1 MSSNPVLRVFV
12 TDDEAPARRKLLR
25 FLSQEPDVTVVGEAG
40 NGPDS
45 IAAVGETK
53 PDLLFLDIQMPGIDG
68 FAVVEALEPIFLPR
82 IVFVTAYDEF
92 AIRAIEIHAF
102 GYLLKPFDQARF
114 AKVLADARG
123 QMEKD
128 RKDELPF
135 SLRRLL
141 DEVRTPRQPR
151 LLVEENGRGTL
162 LPLNQIDWA
171 EADRNYIKVHVGSH
185 TYTVRGTIE
194 SMERKLDPEQFLR
207 VNRSALLRIDFVREL
222 RKWSHGEYQVLLQ
235 SGHTLMW
242 TRRYLDKQSKIFCG
256 L

>member
-1 MSSNPVLRVFV
+1 MSSDSRLKVVV

-25 FLSQEPDVTVVGEAG
+25 FLSQEPDVTVVGEAD
-40 NGPDS
+40 NGSKS
-45 IAAVGETK
+45 IAAVAETK
-53 PDLLFLDIQMPGIDG
+53 PDLLFLDIQMPGMDG

-102 GYLLKPFDQARF
+102 GYLLKPFDQQRF
-114 AKVLADARG
+114 GKVLADARSRI
-123 QMEKD
+123 QKD
-128 RKDELPF
+128 RAGELQF
-135 SLRRLL
+135 SLRRLVE
-141 DEVRTPRQPR
+141 EVRTPRQPR

-162 LPLNQIDWA
+162 LALNQIDWA
-171 EADRNYIKVHVGSH
+171 EADRNYVKLHVGSH

-194 SMERKLDPEQFLR
+194 NIERKLDREQFLR
-207 VNRSALLRIDFVREL
+207 INRSSLLRIDFVREL

-235 SGHTLMW
+235 SGQTLMW
-242 TRRYLDKQSKIFCG
+242 TRRYVDKQSKFFCG

>member
-1 MSSNPVLRVFV
+1 MSSGSRLKVVV

-40 NGPDS
+40 NGSES
-45 IAAVGETK
+45 IAAVAETK
-53 PDLLFLDIQMPGIDG
+53 PDLLFLDIQMPGMDG

-102 GYLLKPFDQARF
+102 GYLLKPFDQQRF
-114 AKVLADARG
+114 GKVLADARSRI
-123 QMEKD
+123 QKD
-128 RKDELPF
+128 RAGELQF
-135 SLRRLL
+135 SLRRLVE
-141 DEVRTPRQPR
+141 EVRTPRQPR

-162 LPLNQIDWA
+162 LALNQIDWA
-171 EADRNYIKVHVGSH
+171 EADRNYVKLHVGSH

-194 SMERKLDPEQFLR
+194 NIERKLDREQFLR
-207 VNRSALLRIDFVREL
+207 INRSSLLRIDFVREL

-235 SGHTLMW
+235 SGQTLMW
-242 TRRYLDKQSKIFCG
+242 TRRYVDKQSKFFCG

>member
-1 MSSNPVLRVFV
+1 MSPDSRLRVVV

-25 FLSQEPDVTVVGEAG
+25 FLSQEPDVTVVAEAG
-40 NGPDS
+40 NGQES
-45 IAAVGETK
+45 IAAVAETK
-53 PDLLFLDIQMPGIDG
+53 PDLLFLDIQMPGMDG
-68 FAVVEALEPIFLPR
+68 FGVVEALDPIFLPR

-114 AKVLADARG
+114 GKVLTDARS
-123 QMEKD
+123 QIEKD
-128 RKDELPF
+128 RTGELQF
-135 SLRRLL
+135 SMRRLL
-141 DEVRTPRQPR
+141 DEVRNPRQPR

-162 LPLNQIDWA
+162 LALNQIDWA
-171 EADRNYIKVHVGSH
+171 EADRNYIKLHVGSR

-207 VNRSALLRIDFVREL
+207 INRSSLLRIDFVREL

-235 SGHTLMW
+235 SGQTLMW
-242 TRRYLDKQSKIFCG
+242 TRRYVDKQSKFFSG

>member
-1 MSSNPVLRVFV
+1 MSSDPKLRVFV

-25 FLSQEPDVTVVGEAG
+25 FLSEEPEIIVVGEAG
-40 NGPDS
+40 NAAES
-45 IAAVGETK
+45 IAAVRETK
-53 PDLLFLDIQMPGIDG
+53 PDLLFLDIQMPGMDG
-68 FAVVEALEPIFLPR
+68 FAVVEALESIFLPR

-102 GYLLKPFDQARF
+102 GYLLKPFDQSRF
-114 AKVLADARG
+114 AKVLDDARS
-123 QMEKD
+123 QIEKD
-128 RKDELPF
+128 RKGELQF
-135 SLRRLL
+135 SLGRLL

-162 LPLNQIDWA
+162 LALNQIDWA
-171 EADRNYIKVHVGSH
+171 EADRNYIKLHVGSH

-207 VNRSALLRIDFVREL
+207 INRSSLLRIDFVREL

-235 SGHTLMW
+235 SGQTLMW
-242 TRRYLDKQSKIFCG
+242 TRRYLDKQAKVLCR

>member
-1 MSSNPVLRVFV
+1 MSSDPKLRVFV
-12 TDDEAPARRKLLR
+12 TDDEAPARKKLLR
-25 FLSQEPDVTVVGEAG
+25 FLSEEPDVTVVGEAG
-40 NGPDS
+40 NGPES
-45 IAAVGETK
+45 VAAVGEAK
-53 PDLLFLDIQMPGIDG
+53 PDLLFLDIQMPGMDG

-114 AKVLADARG
+114 QKVLADARD
-123 QMEKD
+123 QIEKD
-128 RKDELPF
+128 RKGELQF

-141 DEVRTPRQPR
+141 DEIRAPRQPR

-171 EADRNYIKVHVGSH
+171 EADRNYIKLHVGKH

-194 SMERKLDPEQFLR
+194 SMEKKLDPEQFLR
-207 VNRSALLRIDFVREL
+207 INRSSLLRIDFVREL

-235 SGHTLMW
+235 SGQTLMW
-242 TRRYLDKQSKIFCG
+242 TRRYLDKQSKVLCG

>member
-1 MSSNPVLRVFV
+1 MSSTSKLRVVV

-40 NGPDS
+40 NGAES
-45 IAAVGETK
+45 IAAVSGTK
-53 PDLLFLDIQMPGIDG
+53 PDLLFLDIQMPGMDG

-114 AKVLADARG
+114 QRVLDDARS
-123 QMEKD
+123 QIQKD
-128 RKDELPF
+128 RDGELQ
-135 SLRRLL
+135 SALRRLL

-162 LPLNQIDWA
+162 LALNQIDWA
-171 EADRNYIKVHVGSH
+171 EADRNYVKLHVGSH

-194 SMERKLDPEQFLR
+194 NIERKLDREQFLR
-207 VNRSALLRIDFVREL
+207 INRSSLLRMDFVREL

-235 SGHTLMW
+235 SGQTLMW
-242 TRRYLDKQSKIFCG
+242 TRRYVDKQSKFLCG

>member
-1 MSSNPVLRVFV
+1 MSPNPKLRVFV
-12 TDDEAPARRKLLR
+12 TDDESPARKKLLR
-25 FLSQEPDVTVVGEAG
+25 FLGEEPDITIVGEAG

-45 IAAVGETK
+45 VAAVGETK
-53 PDLLFLDIQMPGIDG
+53 PDLLFLDIQMPGMDG
-68 FAVVEALEPIFLPR
+68 FAVVDALEPIFLPR

-114 AKVLADARG
+114 QKVLADARG
-123 QMEKD
+123 QVEKD
-128 RKDELPF
+128 REGELQS

-141 DEVRTPRQPR
+141 DEVRAPRQPR

-162 LPLNQIDWA
+162 LQLNQIDWA
-171 EADRNYIKVHVGSH
+171 EADRNYIKLHVGSH

-207 VNRSALLRIDFVREL
+207 INRSSVLRIDFVREL

-235 SGHTLMW
+235 SGQTLMW
-242 TRRYLDKQSKIFCG
+242 TRRYLDKQSKFLCR

>member
-1 MSSNPVLRVFV
+1 MSSDPKLRVVV

-40 NGPDS
+40 NAAES

-53 PDLLFLDIQMPGIDG
+53 PDLLFLDIQMPGMDG

-114 AKVLADARG
+114 AKVLADAKS
-123 QMEKD
+123 QIEKD
-128 RKDELPF
+128 RKGELQF

-171 EADRNYIKVHVGSH
+171 EADRNYIKLHVGNH

-194 SMERKLDPEQFLR
+194 NMERKLDPEQFLR
-207 VNRSALLRIDFVREL
+207 INRSSLLRIDFVREL

-235 SGHTLMW
+235 SGQTLMW
-242 TRRYLDKQSKIFCG
+242 TRRYLDKQSKFLCG

>member
-1 MSSNPVLRVFV
+1 MSSASKLRVVV

-40 NGPDS
+40 NGAES

-53 PDLLFLDIQMPGIDG
+53 PDLLFLDIQMPGMDG

-114 AKVLADARG
+114 GKVLADARS

-128 RKDELPF
+128 RTGELHF
-135 SLRRLL
+135 SLRCLL
-141 DEVRTPRQPR
+141 DEVRTRREPR

-162 LPLNQIDWA
+162 LALNQIDWA
-171 EADRNYIKVHVGSH
+171 EADRNYVKLHVGSH

-194 SMERKLDPEQFLR
+194 NMERKLDREQFLR
-207 VNRSALLRIDFVREL
+207 INRSSLLRIDFVREL

-235 SGHTLMW
+235 SGQTLMW
-242 TRRYLDKQSKIFCG
+242 TRRYVDKQSKILCG

>member
-1 MSSNPVLRVFV
+1 MSPDSRLRVVV
-12 TDDEAPARRKLLR
+12 TDDEAPARKKLLR
-25 FLSQEPDVTVVGEAG
+25 FLSQEPDVAVVGEAG
-40 NGPDS
+40 NGPES
-45 IAAVGETK
+45 VAAVSETK
-53 PDLLFLDIQMPGIDG
+53 PDLLFLDIQMPGMDG
-68 FAVVEALEPIFLPR
+68 FDVVEALEPLFLPR

-92 AIRAIEIHAF
+92 AIRAIELHAF

-114 AKVLADARG
+114 GKVLADARS
-123 QMEKD
+123 QIQKD
-128 RKDELPF
+128 RDGELQF

-162 LPLNQIDWA
+162 LALNRIDWA
-171 EADRNYIKVHVGSH
+171 EADRNYIRLHVGSQ

-194 SMERKLDPEQFLR
+194 SIERKLDPEQFVR
-207 VNRSALLRIDFVREL
+207 INRSSLLRIDFVREL

-235 SGHTLMW
+235 SGQTLMW
-242 TRRYLDKQSKIFCG
+242 TRRYVDKQSKFLCG

>member
-1 MSSNPVLRVFV
+1 MSSDSRLKVVV

-25 FLSQEPDVTVVGEAG
+25 FLSQEPDVTVIGEAG
-40 NGPDS
+40 NGQES
-45 IAAVGETK
+45 IAAVAETK
-53 PDLLFLDIQMPGIDG
+53 PDLWFLDIQMPGMDG

-102 GYLLKPFDQARF
+102 GYLLKPFDQQRF
-114 AKVLADARG
+114 GKVLADARS
-123 QMEKD
+123 QIQKD
-128 RKDELPF
+128 RDRELQF

-141 DEVRTPRQPR
+141 EEVRTPRQPR
-151 LLVEENGRGTL
+151 ILVEENGRGTL
-162 LPLNQIDWA
+162 LALNQIDWA
-171 EADRNYIKVHVGSH
+171 EADRNYVKLHVGSH

-194 SMERKLDPEQFLR
+194 NIERKLDREQFLR
-207 VNRSALLRIDFVREL
+207 INRSSLLRIDFVREL

-235 SGHTLMW
+235 SGQTLMW
-242 TRRYLDKQSKIFCG
+242 TRRYVDKQSKFLCG

>member
-1 MSSNPVLRVFV
+1 MSSTSKLRVVV

-40 NGPDS
+40 NGAES

-53 PDLLFLDIQMPGIDG
+53 PDLLFLDIQMPGMDG

-114 AKVLADARG
+114 GKVLADARS
-123 QMEKD
+123 QIEKV
-128 RKDELPF
+128 RTGELQF
-135 SLRRLL
+135 GLRRLL

-162 LPLNQIDWA
+162 LALNQIDWA
-171 EADRNYIKVHVGSH
+171 EADRNYIKLHVGSH

-194 SMERKLDPEQFLR
+194 NMERKLDREQFLR
-207 VNRSALLRIDFVREL
+207 INRSSLLRIDFVREL

-235 SGHTLMW
+235 SGQTLMW
-242 TRRYLDKQSKIFCG
+242 TRRYVDKQSKFLCG

>member
-1 MSSNPVLRVFV
+1 MSSNSRLRVVV

-25 FLSQEPDVTVVGEAG
+25 FLSQEPDVSVVGEAG
-40 NGPDS
+40 NGPES

-53 PDLLFLDIQMPGIDG
+53 PDLLFLDIQMPGMNG
-68 FAVVEALEPIFLPR
+68 FDVVEALEPIFLPR

-92 AIRAIEIHAF
+92 AIRAIEIHAL
-102 GYLLKPFDQARF
+102 GYLLKPFDQERF
-114 AKVLADARG
+114 GKVLADARR
-123 QMEKD
+123 QIQKD
-128 RKDELPF
+128 QDGEMQW

-162 LPLNQIDWA
+162 LPLSQIDWA
-171 EADRNYIKVHVGSH
+171 EADRNYIKLHVGNH

-194 SMERKLDPEQFLR
+194 SIERKLDPDQFLR
-207 VNRSALLRIDFVREL
+207 INRSSLLRVDFVREL

-235 SGHTLMW
+235 SGQTLMW
-242 TRRYLDKQSKIFCG
+242 TRRYLDKQSKVLCG

>member
-1 MSSNPVLRVFV
+1 MSSDSRLKVVV

-40 NGPDS
+40 NGSES
-45 IAAVGETK
+45 IAAVAETK
-53 PDLLFLDIQMPGIDG
+53 PDLLFLDIQMPGMDG

-102 GYLLKPFDQARF
+102 GYLLKPFDQQRF
-114 AKVLADARG
+114 GKVLADARSRI
-123 QMEKD
+123 QKD
-128 RKDELPF
+128 RAGELQF
-135 SLRRLL
+135 SLRRLVE
-141 DEVRTPRQPR
+141 EVRTPRQPR

-162 LPLNQIDWA
+162 LALNQIDWA
-171 EADRNYIKVHVGSH
+171 EADRNYVKLHVGSH

-194 SMERKLDPEQFLR
+194 NIERKLDREQFLR
-207 VNRSALLRIDFVREL
+207 INRSSLLRIDFVREL

-235 SGHTLMW
+235 SGQTLMW
-242 TRRYLDKQSKIFCG
+242 TRRYVDKQSKFFCG